1 METATAIAVFCIV
14 FGGFASQWIAW
25 RIGIPAIALLLLVG
39 LSVGPFFQLVDPG
52 TAFESTLQP
61 IISLCVAI
69 VLFEGGLAL
78 NFKELRAAGSGIRRL
93 TLVALPL
100 NWLLAFLAG
109 YYIAGMSVGIAIL
122 FGAILTVTGPTVIIP
137 LLRQARLKQR
147 PASFLKWE
155 GIVNDPIGA
164 LAAAVTL
171 EILILAQYP
180 DQGVGSFFGVMV
192 LGIVVAL
199 GLGLG
204 SAFLVRWSFARDAVP
219 EILKMPMLLSFVLT
233 MHSLSN
239 VVLHEAG
246 LIAVT
251 VFGVALANMNI
262 AGLAELTRF
271 KETLVVMIVS
281 ALFII
286 LGSDLDP
293 QVLSQVSLPLIG
305 VTLAIV
311 FLVRPAAIML
321 ATIRS
326 GMTWQERVLVSW
338 IGPRGIVAAAISG
351 LAALKLMEYEYPTS
365 ELLQPAVF
373 AVIAATVLLH
383 GFSMRPLARW
393 LGLTTTVRPSLA
405 IIGASPW
412 STDLATTLHG
422 MGVPITLVDTHK
434 NALKDAR
441 REGVTGLQIE
451 ALAEKGEEAFHKTPH
466 DYVIAATPDE
476 IYNALICANLAPEIG
491 RERVFQI
498 AAGGGRLMDERRGL
512 SRDVRGKIWADGDIN
527 FEGFETRHKDG
538 WRFLV
543 SDVTEALAVEDVP
556 RSEHVVPVLIVHAND
571 MLSPVSPEGT
581 GGPGLAEGDK
591 IVNFAAPQSLRAV
604 REPADDAGEGAP
616 VDPGGDVVTVA
627 RVAVD

>member
-1 METATAIAVFCIV
+1 METATAIAVFCII

-25 RIGIPAIALLLLVG
+25 RLGIPAIALLLLVG

-61 IISLCVAI
+61 LISLAVAI

-100 NWLLAFLAG
+100 NWLFAFAAG
-109 YYIAGMSVGIAIL
+109 YYIAGMSVGVAIL

-137 LLRQARLKQR
+137 LLRQARLKAR

-180 DQGVGSFFGVMV
+180 SENVGGFFGTMV
-192 LGIVVAL
+192 LGVVIAL
-199 GLGLG
+199 TLGLG
-204 SAFLVRWSFARDAVP
+204 SAYFVRWAFLRDAVP

-233 MHSLSN
+233 MHTLSN

-281 ALFII
+281 ALFIV

-293 QVLSQVSLPLIG
+293 EVLSSVSFPLIG

-351 LAALKLMEYEYPTS
+351 LAALKLAEYAYPTS

-373 AVIAATVLLH
+373 SVIAATVLLH
-383 GFSMRPLARW
+383 GFSLRPLGQW
-393 LGLTTTVRPSLA
+393 LGLTTAVKPTIA

-412 STDLATTLHG
+412 STDLALTLHNLD
-422 MGVPITLVDTHK
+422 VPVTLIDTHK
-434 NALKDAR
+434 GALKDAR
-441 REGVTGLQIE
+441 REGIPSLQIE
-451 ALAEKGEEAFHKTPH
+451 ALAEKGEEAFHKTPQ
-466 DYVIAATPDE
+466 DYVLAATPDE
-476 IYNALICANLAPEIG
+476 IYNALVCANLAPEIG

-498 AAGGGRLMDERRGL
+498 AAGGGRG
-512 SRDVRGKIWADGDIN
+512 
-527 FEGFETRHKDG
+527 
-538 WRFLV
+538 
-543 SDVTEALAVEDVP
+543 
-556 RSEHVVPVLIVHAND
+556 
-571 MLSPVSPEGT
+571 
-581 GGPGLAEGDK
+581 
-591 IVNFAAPQSLRAV
+591 
-604 REPADDAGEGAP
+604 
-616 VDPGGDVVTVA
+616 
-627 RVAVD
+627 